1 MQSFV
6 KAGWVDKID
15 ASTLNLD
22 DKTYILPD
30 FSKKEADLVY
40 HLEIEGQ
47 QVIFYVL
54 VELQSTVDFQ
64 MPHRLLFYMVEIWR
78 DFLKNTPEEETKR
91 KQFRLPAIVPLVIY
105 NGPGKWTVPQNYCEL
120 LSGQELFIEQ
130 VLNFKYILIDI
141 NCFREEELLKLPN
154 LIKTVFLLDRTKNPA
169 EVIQQLHKIEN
180 ILKNL
185 IISDYRLFKTWAEKI
200 LSRGLP
206 QEKQAEMEKII
217 KESDPEEVSEMISN
231 VERVLK
237 EAFEKTQMDSLAMGK
252 LEGREEGRVEEKQEV
267 AKKLLSLKV
276 DIETI
281 QEVTGLEK
289 EEIQRLV
296 Q

>member
-1 MQSFV
+1 MTNGKDDLPKIHQPHDTGYKYLLSSKKIFKELLQSFV

-105 NGPGKWTVPQNYCEL
+105 NGPGK
-120 LSGQELFIEQ
+120 
-130 VLNFKYILIDI
+130 
-141 NCFREEELLKLPN
+141 
-154 LIKTVFLLDRTKNPA
+154 
-169 EVIQQLHKIEN
+169 
-180 ILKNL
+180 
-185 IISDYRLFKTWAEKI
+185 
-200 LSRGLP
+200 
-206 QEKQAEMEKII
+206 
-217 KESDPEEVSEMISN
+217 
-231 VERVLK
+231 
-237 EAFEKTQMDSLAMGK
+237 
-252 LEGREEGRVEEKQEV
+252 
-267 AKKLLSLKV
+267 
-276 DIETI
+276 
-281 QEVTGLEK
+281 
-289 EEIQRLV
+289 
-296 Q
+296 